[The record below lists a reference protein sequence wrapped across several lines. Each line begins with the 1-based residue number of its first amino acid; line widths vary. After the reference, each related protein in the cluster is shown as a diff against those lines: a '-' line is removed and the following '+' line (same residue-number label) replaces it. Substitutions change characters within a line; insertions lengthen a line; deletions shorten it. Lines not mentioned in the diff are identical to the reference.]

1 MPDSLESARSTAAK
15 AREAAAADPA
25 KFPAL
30 VNALQLVGDALRD
43 ADIAAAEAAY
53 REAIES
59 AEGKELP
66 VGVLANVR
74 MNLATLLDFNGRE
87 EEATLFYENAITDF
101 EALDTKDSK
110 EVAAQLR
117 NNLAM
122 TYKGLGKFALAEQHY
137 LRALETL
144 EANHGR
150 KSEAVATLFNNLGGL
165 YYVAGFPDQAKD
177 MFADALEV
185 RVNVLGPEH
194 RDVAQAHSNLG
205 TACHELRENEAA
217 KEHFENA
224 LRILEGQIQQE
235 ARSFEATSLDY
246 IAMLEL
252 IHEEAKA
259 AEIKSRLE
267 AALTRVS

>member
-1 MPDSLESARSTAAK
+1 MSDSLETARSAAAK

-30 VNALQLVGDALRD
+30 VRALQLVGDAQRD
-43 ADIAAAEAAY
+43 TDPAAAESAY
-53 REAIES
+53 REAITS

-66 VGVLANVR
+66 VGTLANVR
-74 MNLATLLDFNGRE
+74 MNLATLLDFSGRE
-87 EEATLFYENAITDF
+87 EESVSFYEDAITDF
-101 EALDTKDSK
+101 ETLDTKDSK

-150 KSEAVATLFNNLGGL
+150 NSEAVATLFNNLGGL

-177 MFADALEV
+177 MFQDALDV
-185 RVNVLGPEH
+185 RLNVLGPNH
-194 RDVAQAHSNLG
+194 RDVAQALSNLG
-205 TACHELRENEAA
+205 TACHELRENTDARN
-217 KEHFENA
+217 HFERA
-224 LRILEGQIQQE
+224 LAILEAQIATE
-235 ARSFEATSLDY
+235 KRSFEATSLDY
-246 IAMLEL
+246 IVMLEAVND
-252 IHEEAKA
+252 EVKA
-259 AEIKSRLE
+259 SQIKSRLE
-267 AALTRVS
+267 AVLARA